1 MKKRTKTKEAQ
12 KNQPIE
18 EQEFEQR
25 MVDYLQADED
35 FFVRHSGLL
44 SKLTLPHPSGVAV
57 SLVERQMALLREQNR
72 ELERKLNDLIENAKV
87 NGSLNKKMQELVL
100 AVLAAATPQAMFE
113 ALFSSLRADFN
124 VDVLALWLFFDAH
137 SAPPSFPDYPGVT
150 LVSRDSPE
158 LSIFSSVLKST
169 QPVCGQLTAEQGSHL
184 FGEAAE
190 RTVSCALIPL
200 GVGNLQHQ
208 GLLALGS
215 QESDRFRADLGTLFL
230 DYLGAV
236 AGRALGRHWI

>member
-1 MKKRTKTKEAQ
+1 MKKRVGIKDTQ
-12 KNQPIE
+12 KNQPAE
-18 EQEFEQR
+18 EQEIEQT
-25 MVDYLQADED
+25 VASYLQAEKD
-35 FFVRHSGLL
+35 FFVRHSDLL

-57 SLVERQMALLREQNR
+57 SLVERQMVLLREQNR

-87 NGSLNKKMQELVL
+87 NSSLNKKMQELVL
-100 AVLAAATPQAMFE
+100 AVLAAVTPQAMLE

-124 VDVLALWLFFDAH
+124 VDVLTLWLFFDAH
-137 SAPPSFPDYPGVT
+137 STPPSFPDHPDVT
-150 LVSRDSPE
+150 LVSHDSPE
-158 LSIFSSVLKST
+158 LSIFSSVLRNT

-190 RTVSCALIPL
+190 RAVSCALIPL
-200 GVGNLQHQ
+200 GAGKLQHQ

-230 DYLGAV
+230 DHLGAV
-236 AGRALGRHWI
+236 VGRALGRHWI